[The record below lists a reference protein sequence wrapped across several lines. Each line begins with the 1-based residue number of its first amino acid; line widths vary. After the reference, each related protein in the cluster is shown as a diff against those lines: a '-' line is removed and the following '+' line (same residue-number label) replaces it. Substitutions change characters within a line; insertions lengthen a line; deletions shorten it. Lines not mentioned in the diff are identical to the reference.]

1 MDCDLHTI
9 ENSLVRRRQERQGN
23 LSACKKQRPKRKNAQ
38 DLVRKANKEKAKSQS
53 QKRLGNSKRLHS
65 PNIKVIDQETA
76 PQQQVK
82 KKEKP
87 VVPKEFIFKQ
97 GSNEHRILELKA
109 HLPFDFTKCRN
120 QRRSV
125 TRLYRS
131 VKLLANENAL
141 PKDKE
146 KAKRFIL
153 STIAEGNA
161 MAYDNW
167 DLNIMA
173 RNGIMFKHDPQ
184 SLRTREALAKIDF
197 KEIARI
203 WDELVLTNEALVATV
218 VFKNP
223 GIPETEKKA
232 EINHLSMDALMPAV
246 MLYDPKKKTQFST
259 HAVDMMKKDVWKE
272 VNEKQKYK
280 KSRKLPKPTLF
291 RDRRNASHVNVSHSG
306 SDKYDGA
313 SHIEAFGAS
322 MPTAKDVENEEYRL
336 YVGGIINEAFDEL
349 KPKERKYIE
358 IKYVTGRR
366 DDGKKLT
373 NDDVRELMTA
383 DFENGITTE
392 SFKKFGSRSMRRF
405 REAMANVAERHNLSL
420 EELEVGFAA

>member
-153 STIAEGNA
+153 STIAERCKRG
-161 MAYDNW
+161 
-167 DLNIMA
+167 
-173 RNGIMFKHDPQ
+173 H
-184 SLRTREALAKIDF
+184 
-197 KEIARI
+197 
-203 WDELVLTNEALVATV
+203 
-218 VFKNP
+218 
-223 GIPETEKKA
+223 
-232 EINHLSMDALMPAV
+232 
-246 MLYDPKKKTQFST
+246 
-259 HAVDMMKKDVWKE
+259 
-272 VNEKQKYK
+272 
-280 KSRKLPKPTLF
+280 
-291 RDRRNASHVNVSHSG
+291 
-306 SDKYDGA
+306 
-313 SHIEAFGAS
+313 
-322 MPTAKDVENEEYRL
+322 
-336 YVGGIINEAFDEL
+336 
-349 KPKERKYIE
+349 
-358 IKYVTGRR
+358 
-366 DDGKKLT
+366 
-373 NDDVRELMTA
+373 
-383 DFENGITTE
+383 
-392 SFKKFGSRSMRRF
+392 
-405 REAMANVAERHNLSL
+405 
-420 EELEVGFAA
+420 